1 MSECW
6 RRVSW
11 GGPAIGFKQDKFASQ
26 SLEEKA
32 PAAFERYKAGN
43 ENSFFGFSTVG
54 LDGAKVGV
62 LENGGAELAR
72 AGELLLQE
80 NKTDKNHAALA
91 SWWVDAYLHASE
103 DKPVVQEAG
112 LYGGRMALK
121 LTSFVPALMAVL
133 YLILILYFKAKGG
146 YKQIKIQREPQQTSL

>member
-1 MSECW
+1 
-6 RRVSW
+6 
-11 GGPAIGFKQDKFASQ
+11 
-26 SLEEKA
+26 
-32 PAAFERYKAGN
+32 
-43 ENSFFGFSTVG
+43 
-54 LDGAKVGV
+54 VGV

-91 SWWVDAYLHASE
+91 SWWLDAYLHAGE